1 MHKHVLGQWLLSDS
15 ENDFVLSEKQQSV
28 ARTFDR
34 DSRKIRMS
42 GINVS
47 PYVAMNNLNKI
58 TNACGLRSSL
68 SMGSIFFHHLP
79 KLIYTQSET

>member
-34 DSRKIRMS
+34 DSRKIRVS

-47 PYVAMNNLNKI
+47 PYVAMNN
-58 TNACGLRSSL
+58 
-68 SMGSIFFHHLP
+68 
-79 KLIYTQSET
+79 